1 MYGAVSTNMGCCMSL
16 FKDTFTLS
24 GFRSPNQ
31 KGSHLL
37 FQEAMNEKPV
47 WQICS
52 PKIQTK
58 TILSI
63 PQSKILCDVFFY
75 LILIC
80 RNMGCDLFQLP

>member
-47 WQICS
+47 WQICT

-58 TILSI
+58 TAVYT
-63 PQSKILCDVFFY
+63 SKQNI
-75 LILIC
+75 
-80 RNMGCDLFQLP
+80 M